1 MDQAFGMDAMGIQ
14 EMSDGALFAIEF
26 TAGSHPDD
34 IKVAEMRRSALVP
47 MANVPLDELQSRV

>member
-1 MDQAFGMDAMGIQ
+1 MDAMGIQ